1 MCIRDRFDTGSVGY
15 INDPSYAGLFAATA
29 DVTGDPLNDAA
40 ETSMTLYLDH
50 TVPAYW
56 GGERYTRY
64 NISWRDARRNSSN
77 PEVTIG
83 ELTLANIYFGWR
95 SNDGTWDASLFVKNM
110 LNEVD
115 LAYISN
121 YYSDYSIFGGSS
133 VGSKFY
139 EGVANMGKQV
149 GFQLTY
155 NF

>member
-1 MCIRDRFDTGSVGY
+1 M
-15 INDPSYAGLFAATA
+15 
-29 DVTGDPLNDAA
+29 
-40 ETSMTLYLDH
+40 
-50 TVPAYW
+50 
-56 GGERYTRY
+56 
-64 NISWRDARRNSSN
+64 
-77 PEVTIG
+77 
-83 ELTLANIYFGWR
+83 LANIYFGWR
-95 SNDGTWDASLFVKNM
+95 SADGAWDANMFVKNM